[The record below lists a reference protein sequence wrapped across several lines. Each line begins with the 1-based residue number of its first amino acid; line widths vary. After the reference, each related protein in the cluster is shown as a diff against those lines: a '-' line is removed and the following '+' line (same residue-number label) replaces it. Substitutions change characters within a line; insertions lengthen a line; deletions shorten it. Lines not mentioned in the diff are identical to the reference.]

1 MTKDTCEL
9 ALRTI
14 LLPRDTNASGSIFGG
29 VILSHIDIAGAV
41 PAKRLAPSRQF
52 VTIAMNE
59 VVFHEPVFVGD
70 IISFY
75 ASVKKVGNTSIT
87 VEVDVIV
94 ERKDVPGSSVQVTSA
109 DVTYVAVDE
118 NRRPVAIS

>member
-1 MTKDTCEL
+1 MTKDTREL

-14 LLPRDTNASGSIFGG
+14 LLPKDTNAYGTIFGG
-29 VILSHIDIAGAV
+29 VILSYIDIAGAV
-41 PAKRLAPSRQF
+41 PAKRISPNRTY

-70 IISFY
+70 LISFY
-75 ASVKKVGNTSIT
+75 ASVKQVGTSSIT
-87 VEVDVIV
+87 VSVDVLV
-94 ERKDVPGSSVQVTSA
+94 ERKDQPGSSVQVTSA

-118 NRRPVAIS
+118 NRRPVSIS